1 MASSIDGNDFAI
13 LQGNVELP
21 SNVIQT
27 ISYTGDDYTNYRVL
41 GKRSPIFRLRSIVNV
56 ADIDAGIALMET
68 YKATK
73 VSGLVTLIL
82 NDHNYEDE
90 NLKVKVIDVAQEQL
104 KNVLLWSGSL
114 DDSDGAR
121 LVANWSLQF
130 KEVS

>member
-27 ISYTGDDYTNYRVL
+27 ISYTGDDYTKYRVL